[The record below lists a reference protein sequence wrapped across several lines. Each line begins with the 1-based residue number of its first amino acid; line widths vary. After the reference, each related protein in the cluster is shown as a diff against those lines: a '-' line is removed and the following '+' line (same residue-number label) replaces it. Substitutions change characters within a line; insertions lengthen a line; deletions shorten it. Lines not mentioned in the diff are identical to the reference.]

1 MSYNTVEEANTYID
15 THYLQTDK
23 EYLYWSDL
31 DDASKT
37 VLLTRAFEKIERLPF
52 VGRVCDVTQT
62 TCFPRYINQ
71 SVVSVDAIKP
81 AELMEALS
89 IGGAIPNQ
97 KPKGLKS
104 FTIGHVS
111 ETYST
116 SSSSSSDPLTAIC
129 DDAVRVLLSCLIG
142 GYDICRY

>member
-52 VGRVCDVTQT
+52 VGRIYDVTQT

-81 AELMEALS
+81 AEVIEALS

-116 SSSSSSDPLTAIC
+116 SSSSLSDPLTAIC
-129 DDAVRVLLSCLIG
+129 DDAVRVLLSYLIG
-142 GYDICRY
+142 GYGICRF